1 MLGEIIESS
10 QGSTSAAAFEA
21 AVLELLQREIGFD
34 VAYFSVKGRESRP
47 TVMAIESPLVER
59 AVAFGETYLR
69 ELAPV
74 KRAALA
80 ARGVAV
86 DTQVLGF
93 ARLRETRY
101 FKELSASAGVQQSLM
116 AYVPWQGEVTA
127 ALMLGRAGAFS
138 EREVRRV
145 ESSLSAIGVGRAAF
159 GLPWMSEPLRGAVRP
174 SVLSRLGLVRG
185 SRPLASVPTPSGK
198 LMVRDRG
205 DFREMVAVAGGSELV
220 WTRAALTDP
229 SGSGWPYVDLFH
241 VAAALAKRR
250 ERALFIGCGGGV
262 ALRQFASVYPGID
275 LDVVERE
282 PAVVELARSW
292 YGLDAIPGLTVHVA
306 DGVDFVARAPGSS
319 WDVAVIDAY
328 DTSELATGFTRR
340 AFFAELRRIL
350 CPGGAVG
357 VNLIGALDGS
367 GPLPAVVRAAR
378 AELHDVRVVPVM
390 VPDEDYAPHAPR
402 NIVVVATKP

>member
-1 MLGEIIESS
+1 MLSEIIESS
-10 QGSTSAAAFEA
+10 QGSASAVAFEA

-34 VAYFSVKGRESRP
+34 VAYFTVKGRESRP

-59 AVAFGETYLR
+59 AVALGEVYLQ

-74 KRAALA
+74 KRVALS

-86 DTQVLGF
+86 DTQVLGL

-101 FKELSASAGVQQSLM
+101 YRELSASAGVQHSLM
-116 AYVPWQGEVTA
+116 AYVPWRGQVAA
-127 ALMLGRAGAFS
+127 ALMLGRSGAFA
-138 EREVRRV
+138 EREMRRV
-145 ESSLSAIGVGRAAF
+145 ESSLTAIGVGRAAF
-159 GLPWMSEPLRGAVRP
+159 GLPWVSEPLRGAVRP
-174 SVLSRLGLVRG
+174 SVLSRFGVCA

-198 LMVRDRG
+198 LVVRDRG
-205 DFREMVAVAGGSELV
+205 GYREMVAVQSGSELV
-220 WTRAALTDP
+220 WTRAALQDP
-229 SGSGWPYVDLFH
+229 GESGWPYLDLFH
-241 VAAALAKRR
+241 VAAALAARR

-262 ALRQFASVYPGID
+262 ALRQFASSYPGID

-292 YGLDAIPGLTVHVA
+292 YDLDAIPGLTVHVA
-306 DGVDFVARAPGSS
+306 DGIDFVTRAPAST

-328 DTSELATGFTRR
+328 DTSELATGFARR
-340 AFFAELRRIL
+340 GFFAKLRRIL
-350 CPGGAVG
+350 RPGGAMG
-357 VNLIGALDGS
+357 INLIGALDGS
-367 GPLPAVVRAAR
+367 GPLPSVVRSAR

-390 VPDEDYAPHAPR
+390 VADEAYSPHAPR